1 VSLSMKMQGNS
12 TLYGTDI
19 ILGSKVY
26 RLIYS
31 KVIFSMIFREYI
43 HIIIFRFHNSNEDFF
58 KKIII
63 IIEMRDNDGNKIG

>member
-26 RLIYS
+26 HLIYS

-58 KKIII
+58 
-63 IIEMRDNDGNKIG
+63 